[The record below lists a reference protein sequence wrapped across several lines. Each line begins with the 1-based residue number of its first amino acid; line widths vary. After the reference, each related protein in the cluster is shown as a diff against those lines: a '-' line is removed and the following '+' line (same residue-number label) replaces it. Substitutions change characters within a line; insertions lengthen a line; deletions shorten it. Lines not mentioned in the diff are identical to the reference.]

1 MCYYRTDDGKCRKFT
16 DDKYTSYCVEGPCP
30 DDTPTNAQRIRGMSD
45 EELAEFLWEQNG
57 SNRYWKSV
65 DKYVDWLQQP
75 AETEGTE

>member
-1 MCYYRTDDGKCRKFT
+1 MHGYPNIECVNCGTGFRNYLP
-16 DDKYTSYCVEGPCP
+16 YTP
-30 DDTPTNAQRIRGMSD
+30 PTNADRIRGMSD

-75 AETEGTE
+75 AKD